1 MYDSEIREY
10 IKTINPLRI
19 IVDEVVLGRARVDLL
34 DLTDELHGY
43 EIKSDHDD
51 YSRLKNQKKYYN
63 KYLSRITIIVG
74 STKREEIAKLV
85 PEFWGIK
92 SINKTDT
99 NITLTT
105 IREAKVNPFFDK
117 SAACSLL
124 WRSELL
130 DLICIRHKVSKSG
143 RYSKYRRWKL
153 AYTLQK
159 ELSKDQVIQTIRT
172 CFLNRIKDGWRLD
185 FNKEKEED

>member
-1 MYDSEIREY
+1 MYDSEIRQF
-10 IKTINPLRI
+10 IKSSNPLRI
-19 IVDEVVLGRARVDLL
+19 IVDEVVLGRARIDLL

-63 KYLSRITIIVG
+63 KFLSRITIIVG
-74 STKREEIAKLV
+74 STKREEIVKLV

-92 SINKTDT
+92 SISQIGNKTV
-99 NITLTT
+99 LET
-105 IREAKVNPFFDK
+105 IREPKPNPFFDK
-117 SAACSLL
+117 SAVCSLL

-130 DLICIRHKVSKSG
+130 DLLCKRHKVSKSG

-153 AYTLQK
+153 SYTLQK
-159 ELSKDQVIQTIRT
+159 ELSKSDAIQIIRS
-172 CFLNRIKDGWRLD
+172 CLLNRIKEGWRLD
-185 FNKEKEED
+185 FNKEKEEE

>member
-1 MYDSEIREY
+1 MYDSEIRQF
-10 IKTINPLRI
+10 IKSSNPLRI
-19 IVDEVVLGRARVDLL
+19 IVDEVVLGRARIDLL

-63 KYLSRITIIVG
+63 KFLSRITIIVG
-74 STKREEIAKLV
+74 STKKEEIVKLV

-92 SINKTDT
+92 SISQIGNK
-99 NITLTT
+99 IVLET
-105 IREAKVNPFFDK
+105 IREPKPNPFFDK
-117 SAACSLL
+117 SSACSLL

-130 DLICIRHKVSKSG
+130 DLLCKQHKVSKTG

-153 AYTLQK
+153 SYTLQK
-159 ELSKDQVIQTIRT
+159 ELSKNQTIEIIRS
-172 CFLNRIKDGWRLD
+172 CLLKRIQDGWRLD
-185 FNKEKEED
+185 FSKEEEE

>member
-10 IKTINPLRI
+10 IKKANPLRI
-19 IVDEVVLGRARVDLL
+19 IVDEVVLGRARIDLL

-63 KYLSRITIIVG
+63 KYLSKITIIVG
-74 STKREEIAKLV
+74 STKKEEILELV
-85 PEFWGIK
+85 PPFWGIK
-92 SINKTDT
+92 SISKIDT
-99 NITLTT
+99 QIILEE
-105 IREAKVNPFFDK
+105 IREPKLNPFFDK
-117 SAACSLL
+117 AAVCSLL

-159 ELSKDQVIQTIRT
+159 ELSKDQAVQTVRT
-172 CFLNRIKDGWRLD
+172 CFLNRIKEGWRLE
-185 FNKEKEED
+185 FNKEEEEE

>member
-1 MYDSEIREY
+1 MYDTEIREF
-10 IKTINPLRI
+10 IKSINPLRI
-19 IVDEVVLGRARVDLL
+19 IVDEVVLGRARIDLL

-63 KYLSRITIIVG
+63 KFLSRITIIVG
-74 STKREEIAKLV
+74 STKREEIIKLV

-92 SINKTDT
+92 SISKLDNKV
-99 NITLTT
+99 ILET
-105 IREAKVNPFFDK
+105 IREPKPNPFFDK
-117 SAACSLL
+117 SSACSIL

-130 DLICIRHKVSKSG
+130 DLLCIRHKVNKSG

-153 AYTLQK
+153 SYTLQK
-159 ELSKDQVIQTIRT
+159 ELSKQEAIQTVRT
-172 CFLNRIKDGWRLD
+172 CLLNRLQNGWRLD
-185 FNKEKEED
+185 FSKEEEE

>member
-1 MYDSEIREY
+1 MYDSEIRQF
-10 IKTINPLRI
+10 IKSSNPLRI
-19 IVDEVVLGRARVDLL
+19 IVDEVVLGRARIDLL

-63 KYLSRITIIVG
+63 KFLSRITIIVG
-74 STKREEIAKLV
+74 STKKEEIVKLV

-92 SINKTDT
+92 SISQIGNQ
-99 NITLTT
+99 ITLET
-105 IREAKVNPFFDK
+105 IRESKPNPFFDK
-117 SAACSLL
+117 SSACSLL

-130 DLICIRHKVSKSG
+130 DLLCKQHKVSKTG

-153 AYTLQK
+153 SYTLQK
-159 ELSKDQVIQTIRT
+159 DLSNTGTIEIIRSCLLKRIQE
-172 CFLNRIKDGWRLD
+172 GWRLD
-185 FNKEKEED
+185 FNKEKEEE